1 MSKVYTVLTGD
12 LVGSTELSTE
22 VLVRARDALLQAA
35 ADVGAWEADLV
46 KGEAEFFRGDSWQL
60 LLTKPRYFL
69 RVALYLRAALRRER
83 KGLDTRIGVG
93 FGDVERIDA
102 HRISLSVGDAFTRSG
117 RELDRMGDA
126 VGVAVAL
133 PDKTGDKLGWI
144 QPMTTLCSVAMN
156 HWSERQAD
164 IATRMLVPDGPR
176 QADVA
181 SALEVTRQ
189 MVSKTLVAIE
199 FSAIESAL
207 EWVEGAGWVKSLR
220 MAKVRF
226 V

>member
-1 MSKVYTVLTGD
+1 
-12 LVGSTELSTE
+12 
-22 VLVRARDALLQAA
+22 
-35 ADVGAWEADLV
+35 
-46 KGEAEFFRGDSWQL
+46 
-60 LLTKPRYFL
+60 
-69 RVALYLRAALRRER
+69 
-83 KGLDTRIGVG
+83 
-93 FGDVERIDA
+93 
-102 HRISLSVGDAFTRSG
+102 
-117 RELDRMGDA
+117 MGDA

-207 EWVEGAGWVKSLR
+207 EWVEGAGWEKSLR
-220 MAKVRF
+220 MAKVRL